1 MNFDFSD
8 LKFIYFITFKETH
21 FSYLNSNREQKT
33 FISWHATFLNRRSDI
48 EESYKIC
55 FTIVRVQKLE
65 LLIFQDSLRI
75 KPKKENRKTT
85 LHVSPSGFN

>member
-33 FISWHATFLNRRSDI
+33 FIS
-48 EESYKIC
+48 
-55 FTIVRVQKLE
+55 
-65 LLIFQDSLRI
+65 
-75 KPKKENRKTT
+75 
-85 LHVSPSGFN
+85 